1 MSLCRWLSTSH
12 AWQCRSNLSHACC
25 LNLRALRWMHVF
37 IVFQLCALFSQ
48 DMCLQMAFNVRRQA
62 MQQRVALCAQPGAAC
77 PPLTWTISNRLAE
90 FAPFLLQWY
99 YR

>member
-1 MSLCRWLSTSH
+1 MFLK
-12 AWQCRSNLSHACC
+12 
-25 LNLRALRWMHVF
+25 V
-37 IVFQLCALFSQ
+37 CALFSQ
-48 DMCLQMAFNVRRQA
+48 DMCVQMAFNVRRQA